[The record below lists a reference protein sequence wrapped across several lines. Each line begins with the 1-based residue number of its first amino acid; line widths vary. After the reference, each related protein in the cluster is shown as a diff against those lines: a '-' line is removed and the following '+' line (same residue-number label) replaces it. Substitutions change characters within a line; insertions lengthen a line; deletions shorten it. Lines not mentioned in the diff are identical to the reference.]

1 MTTLLQLV
9 LDGPDGACALAMAQ
23 ELVDL
28 VDALE
33 VGPHLLRA
41 EGPTFLTA
49 VRETSPDR
57 PLIGWAESETEAEA
71 LMAVGVEGLTIP
83 ATASDEVLSAIIA
96 RARRADRR
104 LLLDLLNIS
113 DPVAHEARFK
123 RLQPDLL
130 KVPVDVNIQKV
141 VAGLRKLDVSLA
153 FSGDWSVAQVPW
165 LLLYRPV
172 ALIAGSAVTSAPEPR
187 RIIEAT
193 RARMAVT
200 PMMSSFY

>member
-9 LDGPDGACALAMAQ
+9 LDGPDGGSALAMAH

-33 VGPHLLRA
+33 VGPHLLRT

-49 VRETSPDR
+49 VRKTSPDR
-57 PLIGWAESETEAEA
+57 PLIGWAESEAEAEA

-83 ATASDEVLSAIIA
+83 ATASDEALSAIIA

-104 LLLDLLNIS
+104 LLLDLLNIA

-141 VAGLRKLDVSLA
+141 LAGLGKLEISLA
-153 FSGDWSVAQVPW
+153 FSGNWSVAQVPW

-172 ALIAGSAVTSAPEPR
+172 ALIAGSAVTAAPQPR

-193 RARMAVT
+193 RARMVVT
-200 PMMSSFY
+200 PMMSRFY